1 MLAYFNNGWRA
12 IERADQGQV
21 GIMLAYFNN
30 GWRAI
35 ERADQGQGGHYQPRA
50 IARQE

>member
-1 MLAYFNNGWRA
+1 
-12 IERADQGQV
+12 
-21 GIMLAYFNN
+21 MLAYFNN